1 MPGAELIFAFWRDA
15 LDNRARAVK
24 NSSVSPRFSRVSP
37 LLNWFR
43 RLRDAP
49 VTGALIAANLV
60 VYAVMALVSRRLW
73 EFDSDT
79 LIAAGALVSGPGAE
93 GSHWRLLTAAFIHG
107 GLLHIGMNLWVLGQ
121 IGVLSEGA
129 LGGGLY
135 AVTYLVTGVLG
146 NVLSSA
152 HAAGHAVETVSVG
165 ASGAIM
171 GLIGMAATFAWRT
184 GQRRAAKVLAL
195 NVLFILGVG
204 LSLSWRIDN
213 AAHIGGLVAGAAI
226 GLVRAA
232 LRRPAPRWLDATL
245 IGGSFVLAAIAFAIV
260 RFAGG

>member
-1 MPGAELIFAFWRDA
+1 M
-15 LDNRARAVK
+15 
-24 NSSVSPRFSRVSP
+24 
-37 LLNWFR
+37 NWFR

-49 VTGALIAANLV
+49 VTSALIAANVV
-60 VYAVMALVSRRLW
+60 VYAIMALVSRRIW
-73 EFDSDT
+73 EFDGDT
-79 LIAAGALVSGPGAE
+79 LTAAGALVSGPGAE
-93 GSHWRLLTAAFIHG
+93 GSHWRLLTAAFIHA
-107 GLLHIGMNLWVLGQ
+107 GLLHIGMNLWVLAQ

-129 LGGGLY
+129 LGRGLY
-135 AVTYLVTGVLG
+135 AATYLVTGVLG

-152 HAAGHAVETVSVG
+152 HAATLSVQTVSVG

-195 NVLFILGVG
+195 NVLFVLGVG
-204 LSLSWRIDN
+204 LSLSAGGIRLVDN

-226 GLVRAA
+226 GLVRAS

-245 IGGSFVLAAIAFAIV
+245 IGGSFALAAIAFAIV